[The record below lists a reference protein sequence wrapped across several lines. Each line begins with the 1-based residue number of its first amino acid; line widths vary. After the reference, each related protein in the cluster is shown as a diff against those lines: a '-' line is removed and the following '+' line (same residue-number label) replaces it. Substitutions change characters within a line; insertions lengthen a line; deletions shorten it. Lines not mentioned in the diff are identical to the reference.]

1 MPQGGEMR
9 YLHCF
14 IAGAFI
20 GILNVLSY
28 VVKKP
33 LGVSS
38 SYVTADAIAMK
49 AAGCPAAEE
58 NEFLKKHSIADY
70 QLIMVVFMALGGF
83 FSALLFGRS
92 RSRPIRSLMDILTQ
106 LLGGFLMLFGA
117 RIGKGCTSGNILSG
131 GAQMSL
137 GSLLFAVA
145 TFVSGILT
153 IRLLR
158 GGE

>member
-1 MPQGGEMR
+1 MR
-9 YLHCF
+9 YLNWF

-38 SYVTADAIAMK
+38 SYVTAEAMGMK
-49 AAGCPAAEE
+49 AAGCPAVDE
-58 NEFLKKHSIADY
+58 NEYLKKHSKADY
-70 QLIMVVFMALGGF
+70 QLIMVVFMALGGLV
-83 FSALLFGRS
+83 SALLFGRS
-92 RSRPIRSLMDILTQ
+92 MSKPMRSLGDVLGQ

-145 TFVSGILT
+145 TFASGILT
-153 IRLLR
+153 MRLLR
-158 GGE
+158 GGK